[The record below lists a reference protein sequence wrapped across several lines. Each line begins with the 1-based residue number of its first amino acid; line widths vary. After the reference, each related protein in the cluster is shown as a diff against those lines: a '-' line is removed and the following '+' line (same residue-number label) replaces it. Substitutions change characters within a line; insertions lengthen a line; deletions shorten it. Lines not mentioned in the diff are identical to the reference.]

1 MTGWAHQWM
10 FDGQLFAEL
19 VIKEAIR
26 KKEARIYPK
35 INYQTIVYKIAEW
48 LSNWLSSE
56 VPKPSELVALLT
68 DGFLM
73 VMKAKRKKLTPENFL
88 EFLEAL
94 KADVMKEI
102 SIEFVRK
109 GKGIR
114 ETYQIK

>member
-1 MTGWAHQWM
+1 MIGWAHQWM
-10 FDGQLFAEL
+10 FDGQVFAEL
-19 VIKEAIR
+19 VIKEAIS
-26 KKEARIYPK
+26 KKESCGYPE
-35 INYQTIVYKIAEW
+35 INYHAIVNKIAEW
-48 LSNWLSSE
+48 LSKWLSYE

-73 VMKAKRKKLTPENFL
+73 VMKAKRMKLTPENFL
-88 EFLEAL
+88 VFLDAL